1 MRTAPPNPPASS
13 AEALTLEE
21 FKIPESAFVELGETY
36 TCSPVSAKD
45 SAGNWYVAVVKVTNA
60 AGEEMSLTQNVFT
73 PEALGDYTVTY
84 TVTFGNNQTESK
96 SYTLEVGDMTEPEIE
111 SETLLGYNMAVPGTK
126 VDLTSITVSD
136 NSGEEIAPIVK
147 VYFGDDEVTVGT
159 DKTSLLRNRVPIR
172 SP

>member
-1 MRTAPPNPPASS
+1 MKRKLLLTAAAALSVALMGAAVACGSPVRSSDENSSANPPASS

-126 VDLTSITVSD
+126 VDLTSIHR
-136 NSGEEIAPIVK
+136 
-147 VYFGDDEVTVGT
+147 F
-159 DKTSLLRNRVPIR
+159 
-172 SP
+172 